1 MADNPFRYVAEK
13 LIEPASE
20 DLWPLAVLWF
30 DPATKGLKCSVA
42 NVGAELVVGHGRKI
56 GLIIEATAKDL
67 CEQAKRS
74 HGPAKRAS
82 AGPSL
87 EPPNPPHAAGGV
99 EGE

>member
-1 MADNPFRYVAEK
+1 MADNPFRYVAER

-42 NVGAELVVGHGRKI
+42 NVGAELIVGHGRKI
-56 GLIIEATAKDL
+56 GLIMESTAKQM
-67 CEQAKRS
+67 CQQAKSTSGGAATQLRERPS
-74 HGPAKRAS
+74 PPPAAS
-82 AGPSL
+82 
-87 EPPNPPHAAGGV
+87 GV

>member
-42 NVGAELVVGHGRKI
+42 SVGAELIVGHGRKI
-56 GLIIEATAKDL
+56 GLIIESTAKQM
-67 CEQAKRS
+67 CKPSPGSAATRS
-74 HGPAKRAS
+74 PGRPSQPPAAS
-82 AGPSL
+82 
-87 EPPNPPHAAGGV
+87 GV

>member
-1 MADNPFRYVAEK
+1 MPADNPFRYVAER

-56 GLIIEATAKDL
+56 GLIIESTAKQL
-67 CEQAKRS
+67 CDEAKRVGS
-74 HGPAKRAS
+74 ARRATNVSQGPPSPPPAAS
-82 AGPSL
+82 
-87 EPPNPPHAAGGV
+87 GV

>member
-1 MADNPFRYVAEK
+1 MPADNPFRYVAEK

-56 GLIIEATAKDL
+56 GLIIESTARQLCNEAKKAGSARPATNV
-67 CEQAKRS
+67 S
-74 HGPAKRAS
+74 PGPPSPPPAAS
-82 AGPSL
+82 
-87 EPPNPPHAAGGV
+87 GV

>member
-42 NVGAELVVGHGRKI
+42 NVGAELIVGHGRKI
-56 GLIIEATAKDL
+56 GLIMESTAKQM
-67 CEQAKRS
+67 CQQAKSTSGGAATQSRGRPS
-74 HGPAKRAS
+74 PPPAAS
-82 AGPSL
+82 
-87 EPPNPPHAAGGV
+87 GV

>member
-30 DPATKGLKCSVA
+30 DPATRGLKCSVA
-42 NVGAELVVGHGRKI
+42 DVGAELLVGHGRKI
-56 GLIIEATAKDL
+56 GLIMEARARDL
-67 CEQAKRS
+67 CKQAKLSRGS
-74 HGPAKRAS
+74 ARGATTVSPELPSPPRAAS
-82 AGPSL
+82 
-87 EPPNPPHAAGGV
+87 GV

>member
-1 MADNPFRYVAEK
+1 MSADNPFRYVAEK

-30 DPATKGLKCSVA
+30 DPATRGLKCSVA

-56 GLIIEATAKDL
+56 GLIIESTAKQL
-67 CEQAKRS
+67 CNEAKKTGS
-74 HGPAKRAS
+74 AKPVTRVS
-82 AGPSL
+82 Q
-87 EPPNPPHAAGGV
+87 EPPSPPHAASGV